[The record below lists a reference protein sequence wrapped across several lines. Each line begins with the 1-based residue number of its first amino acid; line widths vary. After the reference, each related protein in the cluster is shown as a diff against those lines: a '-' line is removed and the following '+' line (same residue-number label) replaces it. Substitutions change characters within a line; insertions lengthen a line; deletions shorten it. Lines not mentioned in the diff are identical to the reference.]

1 MRVSFVLRLDAEAL
15 AADHLVGQVEAVA
28 AGVVAAINSP
38 DELLAF
44 CRAQAQA
51 MAPDRTAGLGP
62 ASKGS
67 Q

>member
-1 MRVSFVLRLDAEAL
+1 MSFVLRLDPEAL
-15 AADHLVGQVEAVA
+15 AADRLTGQVEAVT

-44 CRAQAQA
+44 CRAQSEA
-51 MAPDRTAGLGP
+51 MSPDGTAGPGP

-67 Q
+67 R